1 MKSSFFTFPAAQQA
15 QATLAAA
22 IAPRVTGCNRPATGG
37 TTAFA
42 SVGAI
47 A

>member
-22 IAPRVTGCNRPATGG
+22 IAPRAIGCNRPREGG

>member
-1 MKSSFFTFPAAQQA
+1 MKSSFFTFPAAQLA
-15 QATLAAA
+15 QATVAAA
-22 IAPRVTGCNRPATGG
+22 IAPRATGCNRRGEAG